1 MCGPGRA
8 PGTSKRND
16 MPVKAPKLSFKEKFG
31 YGLGDTACHFAW
43 DMAGMFLFF
52 FLTDVYGI
60 SAAMAGTIMLVARVW
75 DAVSDPLIGIISD
88 RTQTRYGKFRPYM
101 IWFALP
107 MGASLVL
114 LFTTPDWDE
123 SSKVIY
129 AAAMYLLLSTTYTAV
144 NLPYSALSG
153 VMTADSDERTEL
165 NQYRF
170 FLGFIGM
177 FIVSFTMV
185 IKNYLI
191 VDDVMVYA
199 QSISL
204 PTEALGFIQEFN
216 WGGARLLDASGSL
229 QGIIVQNERQAFQ
242 SIAIVLAILGTFLLV
257 ISFLSTRERISP
269 PAGQKSNLKE
279 DLKNVFGVQAWL
291 ILFILGIIT
300 FVLINIQG
308 AVINQYFK
316 YYVEDENQAT
326 LLYSATTV
334 SLIIGVLLAAPLS
347 KRFEKRN
354 VYLVCSAISGVLTMA
369 LFLPGKDDFYMLH
382 TINILSK
389 LAIAPTIPLLWSM
402 IADTADFSEWKNR
415 RRATGLFFSAT
426 TFAQKIGGGIAVGLA
441 GWLLTLA
448 QYDGEAIQQ
457 TAEAILSLKLLFS
470 IIPGALYLLTAL
482 LLFAYKLDDQTV
494 EQIKVELLE
503 RRAKEGA

>member
-1 MCGPGRA
+1 M
-8 PGTSKRND
+8 TL
-16 MPVKAPKLSFKEKFG
+16 KAPKLSFREKFG

-52 FLTDVYGI
+52 FFTDVYGI

-75 DAVSDPLIGIISD
+75 DAISDPLIGIISD
-88 RTQTRYGKFRPYM
+88 RTNTKWGKFRPYM
-101 IWFALP
+101 VWFAVP
-107 MGASLVL
+107 MGISLIL
-114 LFTTPDWDE
+114 LFTTPDFEE
-123 SSKVIY
+123 SGKVIW
-129 AAAMYLLLSTTYTAV
+129 ATIMYLLLSTTYTAV

-153 VMTADSDERTEL
+153 VMTADSAERTDL

-185 IKNYLI
+185 FKNNLI
-191 VDDVMVYA
+191 MNDVLLYA
-199 QSISL
+199 QSVNL
-204 PTEALGFIQEFN
+204 PQEALAFIQEHN
-216 WGGARLLDASGSL
+216 WGEARLLDSSGGL
-229 QGIIVQNERQAFQ
+229 KDIIVQHERSAFQ
-242 SIAIVLAILGTFLLV
+242 FIAIIMAILGTILLF
-257 ISFLSTRERISP
+257 ISFFLTKERIKP
-269 PAGQKSNLKE
+269 PTSQKSNLAE

-291 ILFILGIIT
+291 ILFVLGIIT

-316 YYVEDENQAT
+316 YYVGNENGAT
-326 LLYSATTV
+326 LLYTATTV
-334 SLIIGVLLAAPLS
+334 SLIIGVLFAGPLT

-354 VYLVCSAISGVLTMA
+354 VYLVCSAISGILTMA
-369 LFLPGKDDFYMLH
+369 LYLPGKDDFYALH

-402 IADTADFSEWKNR
+402 IADTADFSEWKNK

-441 GWLLTLA
+441 GWLLTMA
-448 QYDGEAIQQ
+448 NYDGEAIQQ
-457 TAEAILSLKLLFS
+457 TAESISAIKLSFS
-470 IIPGALYLLTAL
+470 VIPGALYLVTAL
-482 LLFAYKLDDQTV
+482 LLFWYKLDDNQV
-494 EQIKVELLE
+494 EKIKLELIE
-503 RRAKEGA
+503 RRAGE

>member
-1 MCGPGRA
+1 MTNQA
-8 PGTSKRND
+8 N
-16 MPVKAPKLSFKEKFG
+16 KLSFKEKLG

-52 FLTDVYGI
+52 YFTDVYGI

-75 DAVSDPLIGIISD
+75 DAVSDPLIGVISD
-88 RTQTRYGKFRPYM
+88 RTNTKYGKFRPYM
-101 IWFALP
+101 IWFGVP
-107 MGASLVL
+107 MGLSLVL
-114 LFTTPDWDE
+114 LFTTPDFE
-123 SSKVIY
+123 QTGKVIY
-129 AAAMYLLLSTTYTAV
+129 ATIMYLLLSTTYTAV

-153 VMTADSDERTEL
+153 VMTANSSERTEL

-185 IKNYLI
+185 FKNSLI
-191 VDDVMVYA
+191 VDDVLLYA
-199 QSISL
+199 QSVNL
-204 PTEALGFIQEFN
+204 PQEALAFIQDHN
-216 WGGARLLDASGSL
+216 WGEARLLDPSGGL
-229 QGIIVQNERQAFQ
+229 KDIIVQNERSAFQ
-242 SIAIVLAILGTFLLV
+242 FIAIVMAIIGTVLLFV
-257 ISFLSTRERISP
+257 SFSLTKERIKP
-269 PAGQKSNLKE
+269 PADQESNLSE
-279 DLKNVFGVQAWL
+279 DLKNVFGVRAWL
-291 ILFILGIIT
+291 ILFVLGVIT

-316 YYVEDENQAT
+316 YYVGNENAST
-326 LLYSATTV
+326 LLYTATTV
-334 SLIIGVLLAAPLS
+334 SLIIGVLFAGPLT

-354 VYLVCSAISGVLTMA
+354 VYLVCSAISGLLTVA
-369 LFLPGKDDFYMLH
+369 LYLPGKDDFYMLH

-441 GWLLTLA
+441 GWLLTIA
-448 QYDGEAIQQ
+448 NYDGEAVQQ
-457 TAEAILSLKLLFS
+457 TGEAIEAIKLSFS
-470 IIPGALYLLTAL
+470 VIPGVLYLLTAV
-482 LLFAYKLDDQTV
+482 LLFWYKLNDD
-494 EQIKVELLE
+494 KVESIRQELIQ
-503 RRAKEGA
+503 RRANEA

>member
-1 MCGPGRA
+1 M
-8 PGTSKRND
+8 N
-16 MPVKAPKLSFKEKFG
+16 VKTPKLTFREKLG

-52 FLTDVYGI
+52 YFTDVYGI

-75 DAVSDPLIGIISD
+75 DAISDPLIGIISD
-88 RTQTRYGKFRPYM
+88 RTQTKYGKFRPYM
-101 IWFALP
+101 IWFAIP
-107 MGASLVL
+107 MGISLVL
-114 LFTTPDWDE
+114 LFTTPDFE
-123 SSKVIY
+123 ETGKIIY
-129 AAAMYLLLSTTYTAV
+129 AVAMYLLLSTTFTAV

-153 VMTADSDERTEL
+153 VMTADSAERTEL

-185 IKNYLI
+185 FKNNLI
-191 VDDVMVYA
+191 MDDVLAYA
-199 QSISL
+199 QSVNL
-204 PTEALGFIQEFN
+204 PQEALTFIQEHN
-216 WGGARLLDASGSL
+216 WGEARLLDTTGGL
-229 QGIIVQNERQAFQ
+229 KDIIVQNERSAFQ
-242 SIAIVLAILGTFLLV
+242 FIAIVLAVIGTILLF
-257 ISFLSTRERISP
+257 ISFSLTKERIKP
-269 PAGQKSNLKE
+269 PPGQESNLVE
-279 DLKNVFGVQAWL
+279 DLKNVAGVKAWV

-316 YYVEDENQAT
+316 YYVGSENDAT
-326 LLYSATTV
+326 ILYTATTV
-334 SLIIGVLLAAPLS
+334 SLIIGVLFATPLT

-354 VYLVCSAISGVLTMA
+354 VYLACSAISGLLTIA
-369 LFLPGKDDFYMLH
+369 LYLPGKDDFYLLH

-389 LAIAPTIPLLWSM
+389 LAIAPTIPLLWAM

-448 QYDGEAIQQ
+448 NYDGAAIQQ
-457 TAEAILSLKLLFS
+457 TDESIFAIKMSFS
-470 IIPGALYLLTAL
+470 VIPGTLYLLTAV
-482 LLFAYKLDDQTV
+482 LLFWYELDDKTV
-494 EQIKVELLE
+494 EKIKLELTE
-503 RRAKEGA
+503 RRANER

>member
-1 MCGPGRA
+1 MA
-8 PGTSKRND
+8 N
-16 MPVKAPKLSFKEKFG
+16 KATKLSFREKLG

-52 FLTDVYGI
+52 YYTDVYGI
-60 SAAMAGTIMLVARVW
+60 SAGVAGTIMLGARVW
-75 DAVSDPLIGIISD
+75 DAISDPLIGVISD
-88 RTQTRYGKFRPYM
+88 RTHTRYGKFRPYM
-101 IWFALP
+101 LWFAIP
-107 MGASLVL
+107 MGASLIL
-114 LFTTPDWDE
+114 LFTTPDFE
-123 SSKVIY
+123 QTGKIIY

-153 VMTADSDERTEL
+153 VMTPDSSERTEL

-185 IKNYLI
+185 FKNYLI
-191 VDDVMVYA
+191 ADDVLQYA
-199 QSISL
+199 QSVNL
-204 PTEALGFIQEFN
+204 PQEALTYIQAHN
-216 WGGARLLDASGSL
+216 WGEARLLDSSGNL
-229 QGIIVQNERQAFQ
+229 KDVIVQNEQSAFQ
-242 SIAIVLAILGTFLLV
+242 FIAIILAILGTILLV
-257 ISFLSTRERISP
+257 ISYSQTKERVNP
-269 PAGQKSNLKE
+269 PAGQKSNIKE

-300 FVLINIQG
+300 FVLITIQG

-316 YYVEDENQAT
+316 YYIGNENEAT

-334 SLIIGVLLAAPLS
+334 SLIIGVLFATPLT

-354 VYLVCSAISGVLTMA
+354 VYLVCSALSGLLTMA
-369 LFLPGKDDFYMLH
+369 LFIPGKDDSFLLH

-402 IADTADFSEWKNR
+402 IADTADFSEWKNK

-426 TFAQKIGGGIAVGLA
+426 TFAQKIGAGIAVGLA
-441 GWLLTLA
+441 GWLLTIA
-448 QYDGEAIQQ
+448 NYDGEAIQQ
-457 TAEAILSLKLLFS
+457 TDEAIFAIKMSFS
-470 IIPGALYLLTAL
+470 VIPGALYLLTAA
-482 LLFAYKLDDQTV
+482 LLFWYKLDDKTV
-494 EQIKVELLE
+494 EKMKLELIE
-503 RRAKEGA
+503 RRASE

>member
-1 MCGPGRA
+1 MNV
-8 PGTSKRND
+8 GTT
-16 MPVKAPKLSFKEKFG
+16 KLSFREKLG
-31 YGLGDTACHFAW
+31 YGLGDTACHFSW

-60 SAAMAGTIMLVARVW
+60 SAAVAGAIMLGARIW
-75 DAVSDPLIGIISD
+75 DAISDPLIGIISD

-101 IWFALP
+101 IWFAAPL
-107 MGASLVL
+107 GISLVL
-114 LFTTPDWDE
+114 LFTTPNLDE
-123 SSKVIY
+123 NGKIIY

-144 NLPYSALSG
+144 NLPFSALSG
-153 VMTADSDERTEL
+153 VMTADSAQRTQL

-185 IKNYLI
+185 FKNLLI
-191 VDDVMVYA
+191 EGEVLRYA
-199 QSISL
+199 QSIKL
-204 PTEALGFIQEFN
+204 PQEALSFIQQHN
-216 WGGARLLDASGSL
+216 WGGARLMDTSGTL
-229 QGIIVQNERQAFQ
+229 REVIVQQERGAFQ
-242 SIAIVLAILGTFLLV
+242 TIAIVLAILGTVLLV
-257 ISFLSTRERISP
+257 ISFFSTKERIAP
-269 PAGQKSNLKE
+269 PKGQKSNLVE
-279 DLKNVFGVQAWL
+279 DLRNVFGVQAWL
-291 ILFILGIIT
+291 ILFVLGIIT

-316 YYVEDENQAT
+316 YYVGNENEAT

-334 SLIIGVLLAAPLS
+334 SLIVGVLLATPLTR
-347 KRFEKRN
+347 RFEKRR
-354 VYLVCSAISGVLTMA
+354 VYLVCSAFAGLLTIA
-369 LFLPGKDDFYMLH
+369 LFIPGEDDFYLLH

-441 GWLLTLA
+441 GWVLTLT
-448 QYDGEAIQQ
+448 QYDGDAIQQ
-457 TAEAILSLKLLFS
+457 SDDSILALKLLFS
-470 IIPGALYLLTAL
+470 VVPGVLYLLTAA
-482 LLFAYKLDDQTV
+482 LLFWYKLDDKTV
-494 EQIKVELLE
+494 EQIKLDLIE
-503 RRAKEGA
+503 RRRLEG